1 MLSWKIGA
9 VTVTRLVEIE
19 LPVAYNPER
28 PFLAEAT
35 PEVLKT
41 IPWLYPDYVTAMPSI
56 SARAKPWRCKMGV
69 AACTGPS
76 PICAGS
82 SPDHWLSLIFPSG

>member
-9 VTVTRLVEIE
+9 VTVTRVVEIE

-35 PEVLKT
+35 PEVLKR
-41 IPWLYPDYVTAMPSI
+41 MM
-56 SARAKPWRCKMGV
+56 KEGQ
-69 AACTGPS
+69 S
-76 PICAGS
+76 PLNSRHEAGAS
-82 SPDHWLSLIFPSG
+82 RQQRG